1 MIDMIRYSSII
12 LCFALTLIGLSRSGR
27 DGVLAANKRDAG
39 LQSAAL
45 AFALIADYFLMFTNF
60 YAAGILAFQGQHLMA
75 ILRYR
80 KPAFLPHL
88 VIAGFASVISAAML
102 AVGGAYASKALALAA
117 ISYGVLLLSAAFY
130 TIRMPL
136 IPRKNRWLSR
146 LGYILF
152 ISCDIN
158 MALSFMLPAEAAY
171 KAIALDAA
179 WVFYFPAQL
188 LLAGSVFRHK

>member
-1 MIDMIRYSSII
+1 M
-12 LCFALTLIGLSRSGR
+12 
-27 DGVLAANKRDAG
+27 LAANKRDAG

-80 KPAFLPHL
+80 KSAFRPHL
-88 VIAGFASVISAAML
+88 IIAGFAAVISTAML
-102 AVGGAYASKALALAA
+102 AVGGTYVNKALMLAA
-117 ISYGVLLLSAAFY
+117 ISYGILLLSAALY
-130 TIRMPL
+130 TIKMPL
-136 IPRKNRWLSR
+136 TPRKNRWLSR
-146 LGYILF
+146 IGYILF

-171 KAIALDAA
+171 KALALNAA

-188 LLAGSVFRHK
+188 LLALSVFKRK